1 MMKFG
6 EKITLRLLLTTC
18 VIKQQTPPVGRAR
31 RNAMKKC
38 FEKCPIILRWLPLR

>member
-18 VIKQQTPPVGRAR
+18 VIKQQTPQIAGSVE
-31 RNAMKKC
+31 M
-38 FEKCPIILRWLPLR
+38 L